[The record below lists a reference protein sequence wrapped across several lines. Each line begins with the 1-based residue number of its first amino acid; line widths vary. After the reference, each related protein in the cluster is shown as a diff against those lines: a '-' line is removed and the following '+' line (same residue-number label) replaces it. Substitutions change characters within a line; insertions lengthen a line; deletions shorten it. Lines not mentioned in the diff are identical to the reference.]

1 MKKEDFH
8 DLDRL
13 HVPSDAKKQL
23 LIQTDRQFANRKK
36 ERNTGMRMKGLLAAA
51 AALVLVVGL
60 ISMNSS
66 GTVDYEGYYNA
77 VAEHVDIPQE
87 QLNQDNLQLHSQ
99 LLRREISIE
108 EYLEQKNEITG
119 RQNAINERKADIR
132 TQYKINEDSLDTIK
146 FSNDPDKNSEIINN
160 LKNELEL
167 ERQEEELDRME
178 EQAMEDYRTGKI
190 TAEQLIQTMV
200 QLDAKDKLLD
210 RKEDL
215 IEGET
220 MDQEDLAEY
229 ELADQLLNGQITP
242 QQYLEKME
250 EIDKMYDDLDDDEDD
265 DDDDDEDE
273 EDDD

>member
-13 HVPSDAKKQL
+13 HVPSNAKKQL
-23 LIQTDRQFANRKK
+23 LIQANRQFATKQK
-36 ERNTGMRMKGLLAAA
+36 ERNTSMRMKGLLAAA
-51 AALVLVVGL
+51 AALVLVIGL

-87 QLNQDNLQLHSQ
+87 QLNQDNQQLDSR
-99 LLRREISIE
+99 LLKREISIE
-108 EYLEQKNEITG
+108 EYLEQKNEING
-119 RQNAINERKADIR
+119 RQNVINQKKAEIR
-132 TQYKINEDSLDTIK
+132 EQYKINEESLDTIK
-146 FSNDPDKNSEIINN
+146 FSNDPIKNSEIISN

-167 ERQEEELDRME
+167 ERQEEQLDRLE
-178 EQAMEDYRTGKI
+178 DQAMEDFRVGKI

-210 RKEDL
+210 REEDL
-215 IEGET
+215 MEGEE

-229 ELADQLLNGQITP
+229 QVAEQLLNGQITH

-250 EIDKMYDDLDDDEDD
+250 EIDKIYDDLDDDDD
-265 DDDDDEDE
+265 DDDDDE